1 MKKKKCE
8 DYVKALEAE
17 RSKIQDCESELSFS
31 LELLTQAIEACK
43 LQQLSGTTAEHNL
56 LKQLVDC
63 NWEQKCRDA
72 PVLEEFIA
80 IKRAVCGSDSE
91 DEEHDDSKK
100 PRNDDTNIS
109 QNIGKKA
116 DWLRSV
122 QLWNQGQ
129 PDPQGS
135 PKRVTV
141 LEAKKI
147 NGGSGG
153 ASTSSAA
160 ESGSADKKGSGKEG
174 QLHARK
180 VRRRWSP
187 EMHNKFLQAIQQLG
201 GSEAATP
208 TQNRKIMNVYGLT
221 HDEVKSHLQHY
232 RLQTRRRR
240 PNPSIHCT
248 AMATAAGTTTTTS
261 AQETAAA
268 TTTTTTYTSAVPL
281 SIPEASTSSKQETKL
296 TNSGDRGSSGAGE
309 HSFTP
314 IL

>member
-17 RSKIQDCESELSFS
+17 RSKIQDCESALPFS

-43 LQQLSGTTAEHNL
+43 LQQLSGTPTEQNF
-56 LKQLVDC
+56 LKQLVEC
-63 NWEQKCRDA
+63 KWQQKCRDA

-100 PRNDDTNIS
+100 PRNDDTNIN

-129 PDPQGS
+129 PDLQGS
-135 PKRVTV
+135 PERVAV

-153 ASTSSAA
+153 ASTSSVG
-160 ESGSADKKGSGKEG
+160 ENGGADEKGSGSEG
-174 QLHARK
+174 QLPARK
-180 VRRRWSP
+180 TRRLWSP
-187 EMHNKFLQAIQQLG
+187 EMHNKFLEAIQQLG

-208 TQNRKIMNVYGLT
+208 KQIWKIMNVN
-221 HDEVKSHLQHY
+221 EVTIQQVGSHLQKY
-232 RLQTRRRR
+232 RLRIKKSK
-240 PNPSIHCT
+240 PSIHRT
-248 AMATAAGTTTTTS
+248 AMATAA
-261 AQETAAA
+261 AAAAA
-268 TTTTTTYTSAVPL
+268 TTTTSKAIVCPHCCSSFT
-281 SIPEASTSSKQETKL
+281 IPEASTSSKQETKS
-296 TNSGDRGSSGAGE
+296 TNSGDRGSGAGE
-309 HSFTP
+309 HSSIPT
-314 IL
+314 L